1 MRGRLLG
8 RNHRCE
14 GTMTKRK
21 TADPDAGADVAAD
34 AAESCLV
41 WATMVRVYLAE
52 SDHELKP
59 LLKCLHD
66 ELKVCG
72 VTVMRGVDGFGASGV
87 VHSARLVDLSTDL
100 PLVLE
105 FFDRPDRARCH
116 RTHQGVRRAGTRR
129 VLERQRRTQALS
141 VSRISR

>member
-1 MRGRLLG
+1 
-8 RNHRCE
+8 
-14 GTMTKRK
+14 MTKRK
-21 TADPDAGADVAAD
+21 TADTGAVAGTGTATNASSEAGADLAPD
-34 AAESCLV
+34 AAESRLV

-59 LLKCLHD
+59 LLRCLHD

-72 VTVMRGVDGFGASGV
+72 VTVMRGVAGFGASGV

-105 FFDRPDRARCH
+105 FFDRPDSARA
-116 RTHQGVRRAGTRR
+116 AI
-129 VLERQRRTQALS
+129 ERIKEFVEPGHVVSWS
-141 VSRISR
+141 VNVELKP

>member
-1 MRGRLLG
+1 
-8 RNHRCE
+8 
-14 GTMTKRK
+14 MTKRK
-21 TADPDAGADVAAD
+21 TADTGPVAGTGTATNASSEAGADLAPD
-34 AAESCLV
+34 AAESRLV

-59 LLKCLHD
+59 LLRCLHD

-72 VTVMRGVDGFGASGV
+72 VTVMRGVAGFGASGV

-105 FFDRPDRARCH
+105 FFDRPDSARA
-116 RTHQGVRRAGTRR
+116 AI
-129 VLERQRRTQALS
+129 ERIKEFVEPGHVVSWS
-141 VSRISR
+141 VNVELKP

>member
-1 MRGRLLG
+1 
-8 RNHRCE
+8 
-14 GTMTKRK
+14 MTKRK
-21 TADPDAGADVAAD
+21 TADPDAGADVAAN

-72 VTVMRGVDGFGASGV
+72 VTVMRGVAGFGASGV

-105 FFDRPDRARCH
+105 FFDRPDRAR
-116 RTHQGVRRAGTRR
+116 AAI
-129 VLERQRRTQALS
+129 ERIKEFVEPGHVVSWS
-141 VSRISR
+141 VNVESKP